1 MCAGPDI
8 FGYARCSVCIVLS
21 PIFKEKSKL
30 RGHLVC
36 KRTKNALIKIHFSY
50 MKVLTL

>member
-8 FGYARCSVCIVLS
+8 LDYAQCSVCIGLS

-30 RGHLVC
+30 RGHLFC
-36 KRTKNALIKIHFSY
+36 KRTKKTLIKIHFSY

>member
-36 KRTKNALIKIHFSY
+36 KRTKNALIKILFSY

>member
-1 MCAGPDI
+1 MCAGHDI
-8 FGYARCSVCIVLS
+8 FGYARCSVCIGPS

-36 KRTKNALIKIHFSY
+36 KRTKNALKKILVSY